1 MEKYQKPE
9 MKLEEYH
16 PVDVLT
22 TSGGGG
28 GSEEPTTQSYTTP
41 YIPIP

>member
-9 MKLEEYH
+9 MTLDEFN

-22 TSGGGG
+22 TSAGDG
-28 GSEEPTTQSYTTP
+28 GSEEPTTKSYTTP

>member
-1 MEKYQKPE
+1 MEKYLKPE
-9 MKLEEYH
+9 MKFYELH

-22 TSGGGG
+22 TSASDG

>member
-1 MEKYQKPE
+1 MEKYLKPE
-9 MKLEEYH
+9 IKVEEYK

-22 TSGGGG
+22 ESAGETP
-28 GSEEPTTQSYTTP
+28 EEPTTQSYTTP